1 MVIITVAL
9 AVNVA
14 GAVALVT
21 LTHCSFLALFLLFF
35 FARPLQFDLQFV
47 ILSPPPPPT
56 RIPCCTLPCPAVT
69 GSRWPLQLVQLGMRW
84 MGSRHHRSQRSWPEP

>member
-1 MVIITVAL
+1 MTLMVIITVAL

-47 ILSPPPPPT
+47 ILSPPPPP
-56 RIPCCTLPCPAVT
+56 PE
-69 GSRWPLQLVQLGMRW
+69 SRVALCLALQ
-84 MGSRHHRSQRSWPEP
+84 